1 MRHIMRE
8 YLPMELEKDER
19 VYGGHDAAVR
29 ADMPNKAH
37 ERWLEILK
45 PFIVITNYAE
55 VAAGRCMSMLM
66 SAVPNNEL
74 RNGYHVQFVDEI
86 RHTGM
91 QMALARW
98 YAKNVPDPA
107 GWNLGPKA
115 FSGSV
120 LTNPGLNMLSHFIV
134 GDPIQCAF
142 TLQVVAET
150 AFTNV
155 VFVATPDVAARNGD
169 FTLPT
174 TYLSVQSDEARHIS
188 NGYATLLTVLQDD
201 HNAPLIERDLQQAFW
216 INHAFIDIFSAVVI
230 EYFSK
235 DRSDPESFLDKWDR
249 WVRDDWHRAYI
260 MKLGKLGL
268 DIPPDMFERARER
281 IVNGIHHRHAI
292 LAFAAWPLSFWRFDP
307 LDERDFEWFERH
319 YPGWYSAVRRL
330 LGGVPPGHRSRRR
343 ASCRW
348 TSSTWRRRSAGP
360 ARGCA
365 CPRPTAVHH
374 VVGQRTRFYCS
385 KECRWLDESNP
396 GRYTGDRNYL
406 DRYHGWEASE
416 VIQDLGFV
424 RADGETLIGQPHLH
438 RNGDGAATVDAVG
451 HPRPRPQ
458 APEPQHP
465 RRPRAGAAQRRLVR
479 RPGHRR
485 RRAARARARDPVM
498 SPRVRFEPLGEEIE
512 CGAEETVLDAAFRQG
527 YNLAYG
533 CREGQCSACK
543 CYLLEGEVDLKRYSN
558 FALSDTERANGYA
571 LMCRALPESDLV
583 DRAAALR
590 PRQLPARERDP
601 RRRGDRDRGDRADPR
616 HRRGE
621 ADGARGLLVAAGP
634 VRRRPRPGRRG
645 RAALVLD
652 RQPAR
657 RRTRSS

>member
-1 MRHIMRE
+1 MSNAAPRRRSITQTHERISQLGWEPEYHQPVVRYPTRYRFPNRAKDPMRHIMRE

-29 ADMPNKAH
+29 AGMPTKAN

-86 RHTGM
+86 RHTGL

-107 GWNLGPKA
+107 GWHLGPKA

-169 FTLPT
+169 FMLPT

-230 EYFSK
+230 EYFSR
-235 DRSDPESFLDKWDR
+235 DRSDPECFLDKWDR

-281 IVNGIHHRHAI
+281 LVNGLHHRHAI

-319 YPGWYSAVRRL
+319 YPGWYAQYGSFWEAFRR
-330 LGGVPPGHRSRRR
+330 GVDPASGFLPLDFINMAPPFCWTCQGLCVSESDRR
-343 ASCRW
+343 
-348 TSSTWRRRSAGP
+348 
-360 ARGCA
+360 
-365 CPRPTAVHH
+365 HH

-385 KECRWLDESNP
+385 PECRWLDESNP
-396 GRYTGDRNYL
+396 GRYMGDRNYL
-406 DRYHGWEASE
+406 DRYHGWEASA

-438 RNGDGAATVDAVG
+438 RDGDG
-451 HPRPRPQ
+451 PRQ
-458 APEPQHP
+458 WTLSDI
-465 RRPRAGAAQRRLVR
+465 RA
-479 RPGHRR
+479 H
-485 RRAARARARDPVM
+485 
-498 SPRVRFEPLGEEIE
+498 
-512 CGAEETVLDAAFRQG
+512 
-527 YNLAYG
+527 
-533 CREGQCSACK
+533 
-543 CYLLEGEVDLKRYSN
+543 DLKLQSPNIR
-558 FALSDTERANGYA
+558 
-571 LMCRALPESDLV
+571 V
-583 DRAAALR
+583 
-590 PRQLPARERDP
+590 ARELGLP
-601 RRRGDRDRGDRADPR
+601 SGDWSDAPSGS
-616 HRRGE
+616 
-621 ADGARGLLVAAGP
+621 GAVPLDLAHM
-634 VRRRPRPGRRG
+634 
-645 RAALVLD
+645 VL
-652 RQPAR
+652 
-657 RRTRSS
+657 